1 MVSAVISTVQS
12 WVTSFATMFVSIF
25 ESLVGIFYK
34 AGESGGAGS
43 LTLVGTLALAGL
55 GIGLVYFAYRVIRNL
70 MRLR

>member
-1 MVSAVISTVQS
+1 MVSALIEVVQS

-25 ESLVGIFYK
+25 ETLVGIFYK
-34 AGESGGAGS
+34 AGENGAAGS
-43 LTLVGTLALAGL
+43 ITLVGTLALAGL

>member
-1 MVSAVISTVQS
+1 MVSALIEVVQS
-12 WVTSFATMFVSIF
+12 WVTSFANMFVSIF

-34 AGESGGAGS
+34 SGEQGGI
-43 LTLVGTLALAGL
+43 TLVGTLALAGL